1 MNING
6 KPCMIESAADFPI
19 MRKGESL
26 EKFTYKLLI
35 ASKVMLKTY
44 TGEVRHMLGEMQ
56 CSTVCK
62 GKQYY
67 VPILVH
73 DNGAKHALLFK
84 NF

>member
-6 KPCMIESAADFPI
+6 KPCMIELATAADFTI

-44 TGEVRHMLGEMQ
+44 TGEVRHI
-56 CSTVCK
+56 
-62 GKQYY
+62 Y
-67 VPILVH
+67 V
-73 DNGAKHALLFK
+73 G
-84 NF
+84 